1 MAQVREVKVLDDLS
15 GEEGAQRTEFALDG
29 KEYEIDLSHENRAR
43 LGMLL
48 EEFIKAGRRVHPSS
62 SGRRG
67 SGYSAGR
74 TDNNTRDKRTLTRE
88 ETAEI
93 RTWAT
98 ANGHKVADRGR
109 IPNSVLVA
117 YAKRDTSKPAPIRD
131 VPYAEARRALKAEG
145 VNTVGK
151 SRDWV
156 ATQYMAKHEGTFV
169 AVAEQAKAAG

>member
-1 MAQVREVKVLDDLS
+1 MAQIREVKILDDLN
-15 GEEGAQRTEFALDG
+15 GEEGAKGYTFALDG
-29 KEYEIDLSHENRAR
+29 KEYEIDLADENAAK
-43 LGMLL
+43 LHDALA
-48 EEFIKAGRRVHPSS
+48 EFVAAGRRLHPSS

-74 TDNNTRDKRTLTRE
+74 ADNNTREKRNLTRE

-109 IPNSVLVA
+109 IPNSVLTA

-156 ATQYMAKHEGTFV
+156 ATQYMAKHPGTFV
-169 AVAEQAKAAG
+169 AVADQAKVSA